1 MPNETKDSGSLFNF
15 IKDKNIDFEKEYREY
30 KLYDEKF
37 FDFEYLDY
45 KFRIVLYMSLLIS
58 SIFFI
63 MLGAFLWTITIIRDL
78 SILLI
83 ILFFFGYISFIG
95 LFLIRRER
103 ARFKRILSKMYEQK
117 FI

>member
-45 KFRIVLYMSLLIS
+45 KFKIVLYMSVLIS

-63 MLGAFLWTITIIRDL
+63 MLGAFLWIINIIRD
-78 SILLI
+78 IFI
-83 ILFFFGYISFIG
+83 IYFILFLFAYISFVG

-103 ARFKRILSKMYEQK
+103 ARFKRVLLKMYEQK